1 MMFREGQRPYVIAE
15 IGANHNGDL
24 ALARKHIDAAKAAG
38 ADNAKFQSWD
48 VNLFSKK
55 VYEDNYFLS
64 DDYRNRKDYT
74 LKEIVAE
81 FAVTRDDLGELAAYC
96 TKVGVDFASTP
107 FAEDQVEPLVTF
119 GAPFV
124 KIASMDVTND
134 RLLRVA
140 AETGLPVLLS
150 TGMADLGE
158 IDRALTILVEA
169 KAAEIVLLHCVA
181 VYPTPPAE
189 LNLRN
194 ITMLRNQFGY
204 PVGFSDHSVG
214 IDASIAATA
223 LGAVVIEKHFTLDN
237 DMFGWDHKMSA
248 NPSTLGSMIKAIH
261 AVHAMLGSEQRR
273 VSATEMRQRPSF
285 RRSVVAARDI
295 RAGEK
300 ISVENTVYRR
310 PGTGL
315 DPSLFHLINGG
326 TARRDIPYDTMLSLN
341 DVLVAES
348 K

>member
-24 ALARKHIDAAKAAG
+24 ALARELIDSAKALG
-38 ADNAKFQSWD
+38 ADSAKFQSWD
-48 VNLFSKK
+48 INLFSKK

-64 DDYRNRKDYT
+64 DDYRNRTDYT
-74 LKEIVAE
+74 LKKIVNE
-81 FAVTRDDLGELAAYC
+81 FAVTRAELGELAAYC
-96 TKVGVDFASTP
+96 TKAGIDFASTP

-140 AETGLPVLLS
+140 AETSLPVLLS
-150 TGMADLGE
+150 TGMAELGE
-158 IDRALTILVEA
+158 IDRALAILVQA
-169 KAAEIVLLHCVA
+169 KAKEIVLLHCVA
-181 VYPTPPAE
+181 IYPTPPSE

-204 PVGFSDHSVG
+204 AVGFSDHSVG
-214 IDASIAATA
+214 VEASIAATA
-223 LGAVVIEKHFTLDN
+223 LGAVVIEKHFTLN
-237 DMFGWDHKMSA
+237 NNMFGWDHKMSA
-248 NPSTLGSMIKAIH
+248 DPKTLGDMIKGIQLAH
-261 AVHAMLGSEQRR
+261 SMLGSDQRR
-273 VSATEMRQRPSF
+273 IGPTELLQRQSY

-300 ISVENTVYRR
+300 IGADNTVYRR

-315 DPSLFHLINGG
+315 DPSLFHLVNGG
-326 TARRDIPYDTMLSLN
+326 TALRDIPYDTMISLN
-341 DVLVAES
+341 DVVVADRQ
-348 K
+348 